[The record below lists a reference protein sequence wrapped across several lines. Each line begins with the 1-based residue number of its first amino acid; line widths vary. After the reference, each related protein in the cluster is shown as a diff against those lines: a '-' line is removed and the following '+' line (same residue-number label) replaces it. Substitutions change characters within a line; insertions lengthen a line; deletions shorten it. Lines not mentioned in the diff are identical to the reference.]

1 MNITSVLN
9 SIYDSAINGNATALA
24 NEYINRYGR
33 TDEAI
38 DRLVANQRRKC
49 TLAGIV
55 TGLGGVITL
64 PVTLPADLVSS
75 LIMQI
80 NMIVAIAIIRGYDV
94 ESEEIRTLVF
104 LCIIGNSIGDV
115 LKQAGV
121 KVLTNYTAKTILPK
135 LTQAVSKKIVLC
147 VGSKLLVKSS
157 AKGLSSAAK
166 AVPVLGALVGGAYN
180 YAEVSAYAKIARE
193 RFN

>member
-24 NEYINRYGR
+24 NEYIRRYGR

-135 LTQAVSKKIVLC
+135 LTQAVSKKVVLC
-147 VGSKLLVKSS
+147 IGRNLCIVICTTDKC
-157 AKGLSSAAK
+157 AK
-166 AVPVLGALVGGAYN
+166 N
-180 YAEVSAYAKIARE
+180 RHCFCRTRE
-193 RFN
+193 PLRR